1 MSLTAHINRLTTSE
15 PRYGRTL
22 ALTRKVAAHLY
33 PMAAIFFFLTIA
45 IVLTMGLRLAIW
57 SVAFRH

>member
-1 MSLTAHINRLTTSE
+1 MSFIAHINRLTTADTHF
-15 PRYGRTL
+15 GRTL
-22 ALTRKVAAHLY
+22 ALTRKVVAHLY
-33 PMAAIFFFLTIA
+33 PMAAIFLFLTTT